1 MACSKTTK
9 CGCPG
14 FRCRVPSK
22 CMGITISKCGKTP
35 PKKSKARR
43 KTSCAAGK
51 TRAGT
56 GRCHFPKSKAMR
68 KTPPKKSK
76 ARRKS
81 PCSPGKTRAGTGR
94 CHLPKSRRKS
104 PKGKSKA
111 RISRGWA
118 NQSPNT
124 HQRTVMLKNCG
135 KKCFMGPDKSF
146 PICTKNTCKVNNKG
160 LHAAYVRSKQYKG
173 SNQET
178 YQKIARSAKS
188 RLSRQGYLVQ

>member
-14 FRCRVPSK
+14 VRCRIPSK
-22 CMGITISKCGKTP
+22 CIGITISKCGKTP
-35 PKKSKARR
+35 PKKSKAR
-43 KTSCAAGK
+43 
-51 TRAGT
+51 
-56 GRCHFPKSKAMR
+56 R

-81 PCSPGKTRAGTGR
+81 PCSPGKTRSGTGR

-124 HQRTVMLKNCG
+124 RQRTVMLKNCG
-135 KKCFMGPDKSF
+135 KKCFMGPEKSF
-146 PICTKNTCKVNNKG
+146 PICTKNTCKVSNKG
-160 LHAAYVRSKQYKG
+160 IHAAYVRSKQWSG
-173 SNQET
+173 SSKKYNPTMKQET